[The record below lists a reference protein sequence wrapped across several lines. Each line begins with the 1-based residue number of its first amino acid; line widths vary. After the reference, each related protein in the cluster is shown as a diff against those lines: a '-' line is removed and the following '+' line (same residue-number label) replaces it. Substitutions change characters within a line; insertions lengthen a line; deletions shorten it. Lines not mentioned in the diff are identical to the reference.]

1 MVNNVANQASKAAYQ
16 GADGLLRSKVA
27 AEGGRKAIE
36 VALNVVKMVFGPS
49 ISLLIFWDFYIIAT
63 VFRL

>member
-1 MVNNVANQASKAAYQ
+1 MCLVNNVANQASKAAYQ

-36 VALNVVKMVFGPS
+36 VALNVVKMVFVR
-49 ISLLIFWDFYIIAT
+49 
-63 VFRL
+63 VFHC